1 MIYHLTPADVFQ
13 EALTAARSASP
24 AVHAFTESTP
34 GRADEG
40 TRCYLSEDGRSGYTV
55 QRGYLSCVFSLVPGR
70 GAGLVASA
78 VLRGADEGDCFGTFL
93 RDLYVRGGF
102 TQVYS
107 ARWDEEQFTGTD
119 EDRAT
124 IFGLCGDRPR
134 VYFFSI

>member
-1 MIYHLTPADVFQ
+1 MIYHLTPSEVFQ
-13 EALTAARSASP
+13 EALTAARAASP
-24 AVHAFTESTP
+24 AVHAFCERSP

-70 GAGLVASA
+70 GAGLVDSA

-102 TQVYS
+102 TRVSS
-107 ARWDEEQFTGTD
+107 AQWDDRQFAGTA

-124 IFGLCGDRPR
+124 IYRLCGDRPR
-134 VYFFSI
+134 VFFFSL